1 GRNSIKV
8 WAQHPTDSYPGN
20 DTLTEQVIYNQPL
33 VRQFPYKEGF
43 ESNDGFWY
51 AQGVHSSWD
60 WGQPQ
65 SENLKQA
72 YEGQRVWKTNL
83 RGGYQNHERSY
94 LYSPCFD
101 IHSLAIAHL
110 QFYMIED
117 I

>member
-1 GRNSIKV
+1 QFNGEAPVEGRLDVLAAKDSVDFSFSQKLTLRPGRNSIKV

-65 SENLKQA
+65 SENLKQ
-72 YEGQRVWKTNL
+72 
-83 RGGYQNHERSY
+83 
-94 LYSPCFD
+94 
-101 IHSLAIAHL
+101 
-110 QFYMIED
+110 
-117 I
+117 